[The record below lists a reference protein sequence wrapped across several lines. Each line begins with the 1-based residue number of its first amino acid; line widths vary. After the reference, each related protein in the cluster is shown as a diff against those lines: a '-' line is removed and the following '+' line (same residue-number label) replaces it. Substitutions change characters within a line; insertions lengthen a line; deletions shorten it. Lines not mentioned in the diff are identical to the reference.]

1 MTHRRRLAPLLAV
14 WLLTAGLVVVGVQT
28 PADAAGPTPT
38 IETVLDTTPEG
49 PASVV
54 VDQRGNVI
62 MAFATQYNERVV
74 RRTVDGTVTTLR
86 TATNCPE
93 YLAWPPP
100 GPAGTLCR
108 PQGLSAD
115 AAGNVYVAAPGSGR
129 IYRITPSGALSTVAG
144 NGSVGYS
151 GDGGPATDAAIVLNG
166 GKLPATAVA
175 PNGDLYFSSVD
186 SIRKV
191 DADGT
196 ISTVAG
202 GPEWTGS
209 TGDGGPFSEAGVI
222 AIGLAFEADGDLLI
236 LGDGRL
242 RRVDAVTQVIDT
254 IAGTGVAGWSG
265 DGGPAI
271 DAQIRGQALSVGPGG
286 EIFLGFSG
294 CVVRMIDTDGI
305 ISTIAGNGTCG
316 YSGDGGPASEAQ
328 VGVAIVAADPSTGD
342 LYLGDRVDLT
352 KAGLRRIT
360 RRGALRGV
368 VSDGADGAL
377 AGVTVTLMAEWPAW
391 SVAATTTTAADG
403 SWQVEDLPAGR
414 YRVRLFD
421 GAGRFARTWWP
432 AQDAYKRADP
442 LVVMVAGETTADAT
456 VAVAASSSLT
466 GRVTDEAT
474 GTPLAGVLVH
484 MFSNGAYVAGT
495 VTGPAGYYQLH
506 ALPAGDYQVRFV
518 DPTPR
523 AYQSVWYPGVPDHPS
538 AGTITLAA
546 GTTVVGA
553 TLPTWP

>member
-1 MTHRRRLAPLLAV
+1 MTHQHRPPRLLTTWLLA
-14 WLLTAGLVVVGVQT
+14 AGLVVVGAQSPV
-28 PADAAGPTPT
+28 AAAGPTPT
-38 IETVLDTTPEG
+38 IETVLDTASERPL
-49 PASVV
+49 SVV
-54 VDQRGNVI
+54 VDQRGDVT
-62 MAFATQYNERVV
+62 MAFATQYRERVV
-74 RRTVDGTVTTLR
+74 RRTSDGTVTTLR
-86 TATNCPE
+86 NATNCPE

-144 NGSVGYS
+144 NGSVGYT

-186 SIRKV
+186 AIRKV
-191 DADGT
+191 DAGGI

-202 GPEWTGS
+202 GPDWTGS
-209 TGDGGPFSEAGVI
+209 TGDGGPFREAGVI

-242 RRVDAVTQVIDT
+242 RRVDAATQVIDT

-271 DAQIRGQALSVGPGG
+271 DAQIEGQTLSVGPGG
-286 EIFLGFSG
+286 EIFIGTG
-294 CVVRMIDTDGI
+294 PCVVRMIDTDGI

-316 YSGDGGPASEAQ
+316 YTGDGGPAVDATVFWSA
-328 VGVAIVAADPSTGD
+328 VAADPSTGD
-342 LYLGDRVDLT
+342 LYLGDGSVT

-360 RRGALRGV
+360 RRGALGGV

-377 AGVTVTLMAEWPAW
+377 AGVTVTVMAEWPAW
-391 SVAATTTTAADG
+391 SVVATTTTAADG
-403 SWQVEDLPAGR
+403 SWRVEDLPAGR

-421 GAGRFARTWWP
+421 GAGRFVRTWWP

-442 LVVMVAGETTADAT
+442 LEVMVASETTANAA

-466 GRVTDEAT
+466 GRVTDATT
-474 GTPLAGVLVH
+474 GTPLAGALVQV
-484 MFSNGAYVAGT
+484 FSNGAYVAGA

-523 AYQSVWYPGVPDHPS
+523 AHQNVWYPGVPDHPS
-538 AGTITLAA
+538 AGTVMLVA
-546 GTTVVGA
+546 GVTVVDA
-553 TLPTWP
+553 SLPTWP